1 MIIVTERENPV
12 DMVEFVETDKLL
24 LNPLE
29 TTDWRIRRVVFDKVM
44 TCAEA
49 LPDGLCLMIFDAFRP
64 RTRQWELWNP
74 VFAQISKDHPEWD
87 KTRVYT
93 EASRWVAPPDGFG
106 SGHQAGAA
114 VDLKLARTDRTELD
128 FGGLMKG
135 LSGVAPTEWPVAP
148 GIRRNRDMLVTAMHA
163 TGMVNYPDEWW
174 HFSYG
179 DRLWAE
185 VTGQNTAFFAPID
198 QGKPLRGK

>member
-1 MIIVTERENPV
+1 MILVTERENPV
-12 DMVEFVETDKLL
+12 DMVTFVETDKLF

-44 TCAEA
+44 TCANA
-49 LPDGLCLMIFDAFRP
+49 LPDGLCLMVFEAFRP
-64 RTRQWELWNP
+64 RARQWQLWNP
-74 VFAQISKDHPEWD
+74 VHAQITSDHPEWD
-87 KTRVYT
+87 SAQVYR
-93 EASRWVAPPDGFG
+93 EASRWVSPPDGFG

-114 VDLKLARTDRTELD
+114 VDLKLAYADRTELE
-128 FGGLMKG
+128 FGGAMKG
-135 LSGVAPTEWPVAP
+135 LTGVAPTDWPVAA
-148 GIRRNRDMLVTAMHA
+148 GIRKNRDMLVAAMHA

-185 VTGQNTAFFAPID
+185 VTGRSDAFFAPID
-198 QGKPLRGK
+198 